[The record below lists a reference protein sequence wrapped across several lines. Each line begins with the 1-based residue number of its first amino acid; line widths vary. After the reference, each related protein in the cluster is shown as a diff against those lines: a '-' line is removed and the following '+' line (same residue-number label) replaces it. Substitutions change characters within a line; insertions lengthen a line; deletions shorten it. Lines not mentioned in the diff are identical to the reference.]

1 VYEPELLSESESE
14 YGTSSILLGKLNL
27 NRIESFLS
35 TGLCLGDIFQASKR
49 WLDVLKIEDLVKTGV
64 EVSGYCCVVCALLPF
79 KRSSIPFDTS
89 SSAVGGGV
97 EHPCINPESR
107 DENEVDGDTVD
118 CGGEFCPSVVDEYI
132 NFGVLS
138 HL

>member
-1 VYEPELLSESESE
+1 
-14 YGTSSILLGKLNL
+14 
-27 NRIESFLS
+27 
-35 TGLCLGDIFQASKR
+35 
-49 WLDVLKIEDLVKTGV
+49 
-64 EVSGYCCVVCALLPF
+64 VVCALLPF

-118 CGGEFCPSVVDEYI
+118 CGGATPVLTRSSILRTSSQRLDAWDISPKHKPVDRKDSVR
-132 NFGVLS
+132 FKLS
-138 HL
+138 LPRRTDDVPYDA